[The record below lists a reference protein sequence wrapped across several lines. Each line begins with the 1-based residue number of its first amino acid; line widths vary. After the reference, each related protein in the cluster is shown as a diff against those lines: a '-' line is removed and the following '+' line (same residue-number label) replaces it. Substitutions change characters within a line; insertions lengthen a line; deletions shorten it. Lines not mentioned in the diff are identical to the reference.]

1 MMPPVLFATAVGRL
15 ELLDFDFWVGVLAGG
30 VRLAVPLGLAALGEL
45 IGERA
50 GVLNL
55 GVEGTMALGALA
67 GVVAGAAAGAWIGLA
82 TGLVVGAVVGLIF
95 GLLVIRVGANEVV
108 TGFGLVLGGGGLAI
122 FIHNGFFETT
132 PRLSPPSA
140 LDIPGLGDIP
150 GIGPILI
157 NQPPVVWL
165 FPIAVII
172 TALVFRYTKAGLQ
185 IRAAGDGPDA
195 ARARGVDVNR
205 TRIRALVAAGALTGL
220 GGAVLTAGTVGQ
232 FSDFVVGGRG
242 FVALALVIVA
252 RWKPVWLL
260 ASALLIGAAQ
270 AFQLFAQAQAGLN
283 LSVDLLQALPFL
295 LTLAVLA
302 VRPGGADAPPSLGRL
317 GLESTTSD
325 GSPRRQWRSLKVAA
339 KQAQ

>member
-1 MMPPVLFATAVGRL
+1 MGKVLFASALTD
-15 ELLDFDFWVGVLAGG
+15 LDFWIGVLAGG

-67 GVVAGAAAGAWIGLA
+67 GVVVGASAGSWTGLAAGLA
-82 TGLVVGAVVGLIF
+82 VGALVGLVFA
-95 GLLVIRVGANEVV
+95 LLVVKAGANEVV

-122 FIHNGFFETT
+122 VIHNGFFETT
-132 PRLSPPSA
+132 PRLSPPPA
-140 LDIPGLGDIP
+140 LDIAVLGDIP
-150 GIGPILI
+150 VLGPILI

-172 TALVFRYTKAGLQ
+172 TTLVLRYTTAGLRV
-185 IRAAGDGPDA
+185 RAAGDGPDA
-195 ARARGVDVNR
+195 ARARGVNVDL
-205 TRIRALVAAGALTGL
+205 TRIRALIVAGALTGL

-260 ASALLIGAAQ
+260 AAALLIGAAQ

-302 VRPGGADAPPSLGRL
+302 VRPGGTDAPPSLGRL
-317 GLESTTSD
+317 NSESGLYDEGQPHKRRLLNASPKGTT
-325 GSPRRQWRSLKVAA
+325 
-339 KQAQ
+339 

>member
-1 MMPPVLFATAVGRL
+1 MENVLLASALT
-15 ELLDFDFWVGVLAGG
+15 ESEFWVGVLAGG

-67 GVVAGAAAGAWIGLA
+67 GVVIGAFAGSWVGLAAGLA
-82 TGLVVGAVVGLIF
+82 VGALVGLVFA
-95 GLLVIRVGANEVV
+95 LLVVRAGANEVV

-122 FIHNGFFETT
+122 FIHNGFFETI
-132 PRLSPPSA
+132 PRLSPPAA
-140 LDIPGLGDIP
+140 LDVPVLGDIP
-150 GIGPILI
+150 VLGPALI

-165 FPIAVII
+165 FPVAVLI
-172 TALVFRYTKAGLQ
+172 TTLVFRYTTAGLRV
-185 IRAAGDGPDA
+185 RASGDGPNA
-195 ARARGVDVNR
+195 ARARGVNVDR
-205 TRIRALVAAGALTGL
+205 TRIRALIVAGALTGL

-252 RWKPVWLL
+252 RWNPVWLL
-260 ASALLIGAAQ
+260 PSALLIGAAQ

-302 VRPGGADAPPSLGRL
+302 VRPAGADAPPSLGHL
-317 GLESTTSD
+317 GSESQGED
-325 GSPRRQWRSLKVAA
+325 GQRPHHRFSISPKGIS
-339 KQAQ
+339 

>member
-1 MMPPVLFATAVGRL
+1 MRPVMFATAL
-15 ELLDFDFWVGVLAGG
+15 NDLDFWVGVLAGG

-55 GVEGTMALGALA
+55 GVEGTMALGAIA
-67 GVVAGAAAGAWIGLA
+67 GVAVGATAGPWIGLGA
-82 TGLVVGAVVGLIF
+82 GLVVGALVGLIF
-95 GLLVIRVGANEVV
+95 ALLVVKAGANEVV
-108 TGFGLVLGGGGLAI
+108 TGFGLVIAGGGLAI

-140 LDIPGLGDIP
+140 WEIPVLGDVP
-150 GIGPILI
+150 VLGPILI

-165 FPIAVII
+165 FPVAVII
-172 TALVFRYTKAGLQ
+172 TTLVFRYTTAGLRV
-185 IRAAGDGPDA
+185 RAAGDGPEA

-205 TRIRALVAAGALTGL
+205 TRIWALILAGSLTGL

-242 FVALALVIVA
+242 FVALVLVIVA

-260 ASALLIGAAQ
+260 AAAWLIGSAQ

-283 LSVDLLQALPFL
+283 VSVDLLQALPFL
-295 LTLAVLA
+295 LTLVVLA
-302 VRPGGADAPPSLGRL
+302 LRPGASDAPPSLGRL
-317 GLESTTSD
+317 GAESQGVD
-325 GSPRRQWRSLKVAA
+325 GPQRRSRRFLNASPKGTL
-339 KQAQ
+339 